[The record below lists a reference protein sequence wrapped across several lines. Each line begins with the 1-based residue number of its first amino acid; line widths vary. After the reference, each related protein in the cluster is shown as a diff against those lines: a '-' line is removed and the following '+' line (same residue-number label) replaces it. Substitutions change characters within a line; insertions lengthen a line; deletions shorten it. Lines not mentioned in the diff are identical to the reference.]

1 MARVEKLRALLNITY
16 DGDTCSLNMVYLD
29 ESVKEVD
36 RILKA
41 PEHYLK
47 PTGGTN
53 FSVGSLL
60 TDWTLRN
67 FH

>member
-1 MARVEKLRALLNITY
+1 
-16 DGDTCSLNMVYLD
+16 MVYLD

-53 FSVGSLL
+53 FSVGSKL